1 MARWP
6 SGHSHN
12 PLRFPKIKK
21 TMNRNTLALLLAVAT
36 GSAHA
41 AADAFTDSI
50 PAKAEGIPLAYIGKD
65 TRAATALTLTAKPDG
80 GDAIGYLPQ
89 DSSVHVLLADDH
101 GNHLVRTDY
110 GITGWAQKGE
120 KLEAGSEA
128 FPALE
133 TLTETFN
140 GDTLATIH
148 YNPQLGKKQDSYYH
162 YDANN
167 KAVAGKAPAD
177 AGDGAFD
184 YHFLL
189 ETALKPGGTV
199 WNLAWA
205 DLAVNDLGYISLS
218 PKSDGLPAY
227 DSTQGLPTDLTIPG
241 NGYLYSYDDDASTH
255 YFPVREK
262 WRIKENGDKEAA
274 AQPFYYLGLDS
285 TYHSQWHED
294 GDKPAENRAV
304 PAKLL
309 DRIDGSKVVAE
320 IAPEGKVPLILGKQT
335 LCGYDA
341 APADCDDSA
350 WLLIKTADGKSG
362 WLKVD
367 YRQNDAPNLEG
378 IHGFA
383 G

>member
-1 MARWP
+1 MP
-6 SGHSHN
+6 S
-12 PLRFPKIKK
+12 
-21 TMNRNTLALLLAVAT
+21 AT
-36 GSAHA
+36 CPRTA
-41 AADAFTDSI
+41 ASI
-50 PAKAEGIPLAYIGKD
+50 
-65 TRAATALTLTAKPDG
+65 
-80 GDAIGYLPQ
+80 
-89 DSSVHVLLADDH
+89 VLLADDH

-189 ETALKPGGTV
+189 ETALKPGGTAY
-199 WNLAWA
+199 NLAYA
-205 DLAVNDLGYISLS
+205 DIGANDLSYLSLS
-218 PKSDGLPAY
+218 QKSDALPAY

-309 DRIDGSKVVAE
+309 DRIDGSKAIAE
-320 IAPEGKVPLILGKQT
+320 IAPEGKVTLILGKQT
-335 LCGYDA
+335 LCGYDN

-350 WLLIKTADGKSG
+350 SGCSSKPPTAKAAGSKWITARTTRRTWKASTALPGKPITRRAVRRSRNRPHPSGQMMPHRIKQQRLRALFLHSS
-362 WLKVD
+362 
-367 YRQNDAPNLEG
+367 
-378 IHGFA
+378 
-383 G
+383 

>member
-1 MARWP
+1 MN
-6 SGHSHN
+6 HN
-12 PLRFPKIKK
+12 I
-21 TMNRNTLALLLAVAT
+21 LALLLTAIA

-41 AADAFTDSI
+41 AADAFSDSI
-50 PAKAEGIPLAYIGKD
+50 PAKAEGVPLAYIGKD

-101 GNHLVRTDY
+101 GNHLVRTGY

-120 KLEAGSEA
+120 NLEAGSEV
-128 FPALE
+128 FSALE
-133 TLTETFN
+133 TIKE
-140 GDTLATIH
+140 GDLATIH
-148 YNPQLGKKQDSYYH
+148 YHPQLGKKLDSYYH

-167 KAVAGKAPAD
+167 KPVSGKAPAD
-177 AGDGAFD
+177 AGDDAFD

-189 ETALKPGGTV
+189 ETALKPGGTAY
-199 WNLAWA
+199 NLAYA
-205 DLAVNDLGYISLS
+205 DIGVNDLSYLSLS
-218 PKSDGLPAY
+218 KKSDTLPAY

-285 TYHSQWHED
+285 TYHSQWHEE
-294 GDKPAENRAV
+294 GDKPAENRAT

-320 IAPEGKVPLILGKQT
+320 IAPESKVTLILGKQK

-350 WLLIKTADGKSG
+350 WLLVKTADGKSG

-367 YRQNDAPNLEG
+367 YRQNDAPNLDG